1 MSISIRIDGTPVEI
15 DAEPGDTILDALLMA
30 GVGFAYS
37 CQAGNCGTCR
47 CELVDGDVL
56 ELECS
61 EHALSAEDQARDIVL
76 ACRTQVWGDTVIRK
90 LDAEEFIVHPSR
102 ILRCTVASIDRLT
115 HDILR
120 LRLDIRAGG
129 PFSFSAVRHRA
140 LGHFVPPDY
149 PLLVETLLGLA
160 TALAL
165 AAFGFA
171 PGRARDYSMAS
182 RPDET
187 VLEFHIR
194 ELPGGVVSAGIAGLR
209 VGDAVRVSGPFG
221 TSYLRSAHEGPVLL
235 IAGGSGLA
243 PIRSIVSTLRASG
256 ARNPVHAY
264 FGVRAERD
272 VYVESELRACVEGFD
287 GSAAHVVLS
296 DPDAASGEHAGPRRF
311 GLVTGAV
318 AADFDDFDGFKAY
331 LAGPPAMVEAATR
344 LLESKGMA
352 LRDIHA
358 DAFHPAAAPATPEVT
373 T

>member
-1 MSISIRIDGTPVEI
+1 MSISIRIDGTPVEV

-129 PFSFSAVRHRA
+129 SVLVQRRAVRVARISVRPRTRPRLLDGQSARRA
-140 LGHFVPPDY
+140 
-149 PLLVETLLGLA
+149 
-160 TALAL
+160 
-165 AAFGFA
+165 
-171 PGRARDYSMAS
+171 
-182 RPDET
+182 

-194 ELPGGVVSAGIAGLR
+194 EMPGGVVSAGIAGLQI
-209 VGDAVRVSGPFG
+209 GDAVRVSGPFG
-221 TSYLRSAHEGPVLL
+221 TSYLRSAHEGPVIL

-243 PIRSIVSTLRASG
+243 PIRSILSTLRASG
-256 ARNPVHAY
+256 ARKQVHAY
-264 FGVRAERD
+264 FGARTERD
-272 VYVESELRACVEGFD
+272 VYGESELRTQVDGFD
-287 GSAAHVVLS
+287 GSDAHVVLS

-311 GLVTGAV
+311 GLVTDAV

-331 LAGPPAMVEAATR
+331 SPGRPRWSRPRRGSSNREAWRCATSMR
-344 LLESKGMA
+344 MPSTRPLH
-352 LRDIHA
+352 RP
-358 DAFHPAAAPATPEVT
+358 HPR
-373 T
+373 

>member
-1 MSISIRIDGTPVEI
+1 MSISIRIDGTPVEV

-120 LRLDIRAGG
+120 LRLDIQAGG
-129 PFSFSAVRHRA
+129 PFSFSAGQYA
-140 LGHFVPPDY
+140 SLEFP
-149 PLLVETLLGLA
+149 
-160 TALAL
+160 
-165 AAFGFA
+165 FA

-194 ELPGGVVSAGIAGLR
+194 ELPGGVVSAGIAGLQI
-209 VGDAVRVSGPFG
+209 GDAVRVSGPFG

-264 FGVRAERD
+264 FGGRAERD
-272 VYVESELRACVEGFD
+272 VYGESGLRAQVEGFH
-287 GSAAHVVLS
+287 GSDAHVVLS

-311 GLVTGAV
+311 GLVTDAV

-331 LAGPPAMVEAATR
+331 VAGPPAMVEAATR
-344 LLESKGMA
+344 LLESRGMA

>member
-61 EHALSAEDQARDIVL
+61 EHALSPADRDRDIVL

-120 LRLDIRAGG
+120 LRLDIQAGG
-129 PFSFSAVRHRA
+129 PFSFSAGQYA
-140 LGHFVPPDY
+140 SLEFP
-149 PLLVETLLGLA
+149 
-160 TALAL
+160 
-165 AAFGFA
+165 FA